1 MRKMDL
7 CCEEAE
13 ERAEDKAQPWDEV
26 RLSLLGLLEQH
37 CHGRVAQ
44 TAEINHL
51 TVLGSRHPKLRC
63 RQGEFFLR
71 I

>member
-7 CCEEAE
+7 CCEEAKEGAE
-13 ERAEDKAQPWDEV
+13 EQAQPWDEV

-37 CHGRVAQ
+37 RHGRVAR
-44 TAEINHL
+44 TTEINHL
-51 TVLGSRHPKLRC
+51 TVLGSRHPKLRR